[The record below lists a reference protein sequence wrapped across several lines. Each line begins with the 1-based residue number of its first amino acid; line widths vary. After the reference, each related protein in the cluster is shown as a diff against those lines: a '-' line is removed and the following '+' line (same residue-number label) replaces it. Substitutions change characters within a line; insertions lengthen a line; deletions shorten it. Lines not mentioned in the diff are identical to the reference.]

1 MDALERLRA
10 AIPDAARDI
19 RLRDA
24 VLAAAAAAAGPA
36 VVEDARAAAALMAM
50 NNVYYRF
57 RHMVGKP
64 VYGEKPAGL
73 RMNRLMQPA
82 TSRTDFELMAL
93 AVSAINGCEMCVRAH
108 EKTVT
113 AGGLTPDRVN
123 DAVRIAATIYAAAVA
138 LEAGEPGEGD
148 PSVIEVSAQSAWGRA
163 GAVARARPRLSGSD
177 ATAPIPARG
186 AASAPPLPG
195 RGAPG

>member
-1 MDALERLRA
+1 VDALERLRA

-19 RLRDA
+19 RLNLQAVLRGGALSDTQRWGVAAAAAVAARHDRLRDA
-24 VLAAAAAAAGPA
+24 VLAAATAAAGPA
-36 VVEDARAAAALMAM
+36 VVEDAKAAAAIMAM

-93 AVSAINGCEMCVRAH
+93 AVSAINGCEVCVRAH

-113 AGGLTPDRVN
+113 EGGLTPDQVN

-138 LEAGEPGEGD
+138 LEAGEPGAGD
-148 PSVIEVSAQSAWGRA
+148 PSVIEVSIQ
-163 GAVARARPRLSGSD
+163 GA
-177 ATAPIPARG
+177 
-186 AASAPPLPG
+186 
-195 RGAPG
+195 

>member
-19 RLRDA
+19 RLNLQA
-24 VLAAAAAAAGPA
+24 VLRGGALSDAHRWGVAAAAGPA
-36 VVEDARAAAALMAM
+36 VVEDAKAAAALMAM

-113 AGGLTPDRVN
+113 EGGLTPDQVN
-123 DAVRIAATIYAAAVA
+123 DAVRIAATIHAAAVA

-148 PSVIEVSAQSAWGRA
+148 PSVIEVSAQSA
-163 GAVARARPRLSGSD
+163 
-177 ATAPIPARG
+177 
-186 AASAPPLPG
+186 
-195 RGAPG
+195 

>member
-19 RLRDA
+19 RLNLQA
-24 VLAAAAAAAGPA
+24 VPA
-36 VVEDARAAAALMAM
+36 VVEDAKAAAALVAM

-64 VYGEKPAGL
+64 VYREKPAGL

-82 TSRTDFELMAL
+82 TTRTDFELMAL

-108 EKTVT
+108 EKAVT
-113 AGGLTPDRVN
+113 DDLCRGG
-123 DAVRIAATIYAAAVA
+123 
-138 LEAGEPGEGD
+138 G
-148 PSVIEVSAQSAWGRA
+148 
-163 GAVARARPRLSGSD
+163 
-177 ATAPIPARG
+177 ARG
-186 AASAPPLPG
+186 G
-195 RGAPG
+195 

>member
-19 RLRDA
+19 RLNLQA
-24 VLAAAAAAAGPA
+24 VLRGGALSDAQRWGVAAAAAGPM
-36 VVEDARAAAALMAM
+36 VVEDAKAAAALMAM

-113 AGGLTPDRVN
+113 EGGLTPDQVN
-123 DAVRIAATIYAAAVA
+123 DAVRIAATIHAAAVA

-148 PSVIEVSAQSAWGRA
+148 PSVIEVSAQSA
-163 GAVARARPRLSGSD
+163 
-177 ATAPIPARG
+177 
-186 AASAPPLPG
+186 
-195 RGAPG
+195 